1 MADKANKVARN
12 VAGSWYVD
20 ANCIACGLCVE
31 VAPENLELDWS
42 AGFAFVKR
50 QPDGGSEEQA
60 MQDAA
65 SQCPVEAIG
74 NDG

>member
-1 MADKANKVARN
+1 MADKGNKVGRN
-12 VAGSWYVD
+12 VAGVWYVD

-31 VAPENLELDWS
+31 VASDNLELDWD
-42 AGFAFVKR
+42 AGFAFVKC
-50 QPDGGSEEQA
+50 QPQGPKQDAA